1 MTMDPNKVVKGNFPL
16 ALLRSLLY
24 DLREFQQQQKKQSK
38 IQVLTSTVYEIKPFF
53 QGFPTGY
60 LSFPESAIDVFFSHA
75 SPLTCAHL
83 QPW

>member
-1 MTMDPNKVVKGNFPL
+1 MIMTMDPNKVVKGNFPF

-24 DLREFQQQQKKQSK
+24 DLREFQQQQKKESK

-60 LSFPESAIDVFFSHA
+60 LFSPESVLGIFS
-75 SPLTCAHL
+75 S
-83 QPW
+83 